1 MVLLTLKKYYICITS
16 ILCHVMISED
26 QLFTQLLY
34 IFYSS
39 AMVTMGKLK
48 NPATDQIERNMD
60 QAKQSIDILELIRSK
75 TKNNL
80 NDQQARMLD
89 GLLTDLRL
97 NFVDESNK
105 DILKS

>member
-1 MVLLTLKKYYICITS
+1 MNTD
-16 ILCHVMISED
+16 D

-39 AMVTMGKLK
+39 AMVSMGKLM
-48 NPATDQIERNMD
+48 NPASDKIERNLE
-60 QAKQSIDILELIRSK
+60 QAKQSIDILELIRDK

-80 NDQQARMLD
+80 TDTQQRTLD

-97 NFVDESNK
+97 NYVDESNK
-105 DILKS
+105 DLISS

>member
-1 MVLLTLKKYYICITS
+1 MNS
-16 ILCHVMISED
+16 DD

-39 AMVTMGKLK
+39 AMMSMGKLK
-48 NPATDQIERNMD
+48 NPATDQVERNLE
-60 QAKQSIDILELIRSK
+60 QAKQSIDILELIRTK

-80 NDQQARMLD
+80 SESQSRTLD
-89 GLLTDLRL
+89 SLLTDLRL

-105 DILKS
+105 DLLKS